1 MFKTIKKMLALCLCT
16 VMALVLFAACGAA
29 DTGKE
34 PAATTPTEPAAEAK
48 VLKVLTL
55 GHSLAVDT
63 GYMLNL
69 VCGTEGTGQ
78 YEEILIGTLY
88 YSGCRLSQHVEFM
101 TTNAPEYR
109 LYISSSTTPD
119 KPPVAMDSVTMLD
132 ALRYDYWDIIVMMGN
147 PWEIDNETGFV
158 GGNVQKI
165 QEYVDE
171 NKTNPL
177 AIYAWHMPWALPADE
192 TLLKMYPHEP
202 NSHYNNYLA
211 YNLDKSAHY
220 EAQVDCVER
229 FILTDETFEF
239 VIPTGTT
246 IQNAWSSYL
255 EEADLHRDYAHASDY
270 GRVMTSY
277 TWYCMLLGIDQ
288 LTEIKLDAIPQAFLK
303 STEDKTQDRPLT
315 EMEKAIILES
325 VNNALKN
332 PMEMT
337 QSQYTE
343 AP

>member
-1 MFKTIKKMLALCLCT
+1 MSKTLKKRLALCLCA
-16 VMALVLFAACGAA
+16 VMVLGVFAACGAT

-34 PAATTPTEPAAEAK
+34 PAETTPTEPAAEAK

-63 GYMLNL
+63 GHMLNL
-69 VCGTEGTGQ
+69 VCGTEGTGE

-88 YSGCRLSQHVEFM
+88 YSGCRLTQHVEFM
-101 TTNAPEYR
+101 TTNASEYR

-119 KPPVAMDSVTMLD
+119 KPPVTIDNVTMYD
-132 ALRYDYWDIIVMMGN
+132 ALRFDYWDIVVMQGN
-147 PWEIDNETGFV
+147 PWEIDADTGFTS
-158 GGNVQKI
+158 GNIQTIQK
-165 QEYVDE
+165 YVND
-171 NKTNPL
+171 NKMNPL
-177 AIYAWHMPWALPADE
+177 AIFAWHMPWALPADE

-202 NSHYNNYLA
+202 NAHYQNYLA

-220 EAQVDCVER
+220 EAQVGCVER
-229 FILTDETFEF
+229 HILTDETFKF

-255 EEADLHRDYAHASDY
+255 EEADLHRDYAHATDY
-270 GRVMTSY
+270 GRLMASY